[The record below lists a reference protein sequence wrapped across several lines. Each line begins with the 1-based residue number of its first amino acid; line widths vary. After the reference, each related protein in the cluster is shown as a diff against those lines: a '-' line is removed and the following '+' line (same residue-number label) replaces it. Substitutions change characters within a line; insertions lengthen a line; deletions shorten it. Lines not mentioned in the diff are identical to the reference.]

1 MVIQLCK
8 GLWPVSPRFLVKHS
22 GARRFET
29 TGGDAPLNHTNTD
42 TQPKIEPL
50 GHSPPAV
57 ETSCRSKDQRRP
69 PNNAKPIDR
78 TIVFGIDT
86 RKEIRLD
93 IQIRDRL
100 SHPTSNHYKKA
111 QYSHRFFAQS

>member
-1 MVIQLCK
+1 MHGFVAGFTK
-8 GLWPVSPRFLVKHS
+8 VFGLSTRVRVDSRPPAVM
-22 GARRFET
+22 
-29 TGGDAPLNHTNTD
+29 
-42 TQPKIEPL
+42 PKIEPL

-86 RKEIRLD
+86 RKEIRHHTKLVDRSLIPNPLSFLISQLD
-93 IQIRDRL
+93 CAQID
-100 SHPTSNHYKKA
+100 SCM
-111 QYSHRFFAQS
+111 F

>member
-1 MVIQLCK
+1 MHGFVAGFTK
-8 GLWPVSPRFLVKHS
+8 VFGLSTRVRVDSRPPAVM
-22 GARRFET
+22 
-29 TGGDAPLNHTNTD
+29 
-42 TQPKIEPL
+42 PKIEPL

-86 RKEIRLD
+86 RKEIRHHTKLGEFSSFPS
-93 IQIRDRL
+93 L
-100 SHPTSNHYKKA
+100 PSNLLLP
-111 QYSHRFFAQS
+111 

>member
-1 MVIQLCK
+1 MHGFVAGFTKVFGQAL
-8 GLWPVSPRFLVKHS
+8 GQ
-22 GARRFET
+22 
-29 TGGDAPLNHTNTD
+29 APLNHTNTD

-86 RKEIRLD
+86 RKEIRSGCTRVTA
-93 IQIRDRL
+93 IE
-100 SHPTSNHYKKA
+100 
-111 QYSHRFFAQS
+111 